1 MESKTAIVLGL
12 ALTGVLVY
20 ALSTQSESEP
30 TKEDKP
36 KDKESKSKVTPKKVV
51 L

>member
-12 ALTGVLVY
+12 ALTGVLVF
-20 ALSTQSESEP
+20 ALTTQSDTAPE
-30 TKEDKP
+30 KQDKP
-36 KDKESKSKVTPKKVV
+36 KESKSKVTPKKVV

>member
-12 ALTGVLVY
+12 ALTGVLVF

-30 TKEDKP
+30 QKQDKP
-36 KDKESKSKVTPKKVV
+36 KESKSKVTPKKVV

>member
-12 ALTGVLVY
+12 ALTGVLVF
-20 ALSTQSESEP
+20 ALTTQSDTVPE
-30 TKEDKP
+30 KEDKP
-36 KDKESKSKVTPKKVV
+36 KESKSKVTPKKVV

>member
-12 ALTGVLVY
+12 ALTGVLVF
-20 ALSTQSESEP
+20 ALSTQSDTAPE
-30 TKEDKP
+30 KEDKS
-36 KDKESKSKVTPKKVV
+36 KESKSKITPKKVV